1 MSPGDL
7 DKLKSLF
14 DRFDRDRSGAI
25 DASELGSLLEAF
37 ASGTSERV
45 LAALARLDTA
55 QPDRV
60 TWEEFRDWWTGVVVA
75 QHDRSKKPAR
85 GGGPAIRHRQAP
97 QVATG
102 AGPEQSE
109 RDLHEIFSRF
119 DRDRS
124 GSIDAR
130 ELGALLEALGK
141 DPDDDDLQLLF
152 RRFDT
157 DHNGRIS
164 FDELRVWWEEEA

>member
-25 DASELGSLLEAF
+25 EASELGSLLEAF

-45 LAALARLDTA
+45 LAALASLDTA

-60 TWEEFRDWWTGVVVA
+60 TWDEFRTWWTGVVVA
-75 QHDRSKKPAR
+75 QHDRSKPDRAGR
-85 GGGPAIRHRQAP
+85 AAVRHRAAP

-102 AGPEQSE
+102 VGPGESE
-109 RDLHEIFSRF
+109 RDLREIFSRF

-141 DPDDDDLQLLF
+141 DPDDDDLRALF
-152 RRFDT
+152 NRFDT